1 MESNEIFGVAEAA
14 LGRVR
19 SDVEAL
25 ESEVSLRQQL
35 LRRRK
40 RALAGKERAL
50 ERTRKAWEAADQEVE
65 QAEEETAA
73 KLTEIT
79 GRRDGSPQERGR
91 RRRTGGERDGRSPGR
106 LDTEQ
111 SWKEAEHSA
120 AHDQATGETAF
131 SQLGDGPTE
140 GERAGEPPG
149 TRIDQDNE
157 PPVEFASQTEATAL
171 GGDRAVEGGVG
182 E

>member
-25 ESEVSLRQQL
+25 QSEVSLRQQL

-50 ERTRKAWEAADQEVE
+50 ERTRKAWEAADQEIE

-79 GRRDGSPQERGR
+79 SRRDGALQEKGR
-91 RRRTGGERDGRSPGR
+91 RRRSAGGREGVETSVLSELAEAAPMGAKTSVLQGMRTNGGDEQIEAIAVGDGSSEDGGGE
-106 LDTEQ
+106 
-111 SWKEAEHSA
+111 
-120 AHDQATGETAF
+120 
-131 SQLGDGPTE
+131 
-140 GERAGEPPG
+140 
-149 TRIDQDNE
+149 
-157 PPVEFASQTEATAL
+157 
-171 GGDRAVEGGVG
+171 
-182 E
+182 